1 MAKNGAEPTASM
13 GADIPLAVLSEK
25 HQPLFYYFTCPMGIA
40 TQRPELRKNFCGK
53 PDYVVNFMEFV
64 AQELHMI
71 MAKLGVRTVDELVGH
86 TEYLRI
92 LPHQI
97 TQRAAMVGVSGILA
111 RCSEE
116 NCHYDPA
123 QHFDFKLDATL
134 DKQVLLPLLPKK
146 GKTAAPKCCNVD
158 ISCSDRAFGT
168 LFGAE
173 ITRRWGSALEDD
185 TYQIHCRGGAG
196 QSFGA
201 FLPKGVTLTLEGD
214 SNDYFGKGLSGG
226 RLVVFADRASTFEA
240 AENVIIG
247 NVALCGATSGSAF
260 ISGIAGEQFCV
271 RNSGA
276 DVVVEG
282 ADDHGC
288 EYMTGGTV
296 VVLGQTGRNFA
307 AGMRAASPMRWIRSI
322 SSICVSTRS
331 LSPLRRSCRSRTFPA
346 SANFCGVM
354 SRLPARKR
362 AARSSNTLT
371 SGSRISRRS
380 FLMTTVI
387 CCS

>member
-1 MAKNGAEPTASM
+1 MTRFTRPFCPWQRTARNRQLPWD
-13 GADIPLAVLSEK
+13 ADIPLAVLSEK
-25 HQPLFYYFTCPMGIA
+25 HQLLFYYFTCPMGIA

-64 AQELHMI
+64 AQELRMI
-71 MAKLGVRTVDELVGH
+71 MAKLGVRTVDKLVGH

-97 TQRAAMVGVSGILA
+97 TQRAAMVDVSGILA

-146 GKTAAPKCCNVD
+146 GKAAAPKCCNVD

-201 FLPKGVTLTLEGD
+201 FLPKGVTLTLEG
-214 SNDYFGKGLSGG
+214 GQQ
-226 RLVVFADRASTFEA
+226 RLFRQ
-240 AENVIIG
+240 
-247 NVALCGATSGSAF
+247 GAF
-260 ISGIAGEQFCV
+260 
-271 RNSGA
+271 RR
-276 DVVVEG
+276 
-282 ADDHGC
+282 
-288 EYMTGGTV
+288 
-296 VVLGQTGRNFA
+296 QTGRLRGSRQHVRGCRKRHHRQCRALRRDQA
-307 AGMRAASPMRWIRSI
+307 AALLFPALRASDSACAIPVRTSSWKVSATTAASI
-322 SSICVSTRS
+322 
-331 LSPLRRSCRSRTFPA
+331 
-346 SANFCGVM
+346 
-354 SRLPARKR
+354 
-362 AARSSNTLT
+362 
-371 SGSRISRRS
+371 
-380 FLMTTVI
+380 
-387 CCS
+387 